1 VSDDETICAEAAALI
16 ERAFNGEHN
25 DRYESLMEQAYRLL
39 RPLADKG
46 VASAQYLHSGSTI
59 NLEGLDEQTFT
70 KRRVKLVEA
79 AAEAGHAKAQFTLG
93 QMYEPDSDLPA
104 DAVAS
109 AYWFE
114 QSALQGYPYAQ
125 WAHGANL
132 LNGNGIETNEGLAL
146 DFIRRAA
153 EGRFEGAI
161 QFVADAYAA
170 GTHGYPKDEAQAELW
185 CRRLGQPGVM
195 SY

>member
-1 VSDDETICAEAAALI
+1 MNDDETICAEAAALI
-16 ERAFNGEHN
+16 EQACDGEQN
-25 DRYESLMEQAYRLL
+25 DRYDSLMEQAYRLL
-39 RPLADKG
+39 RPLVDRG

-59 NLEGLDEQTFT
+59 NLEGLDEQAFT
-70 KRRVKLVEA
+70 KRRVELIKA
-79 AAEAGHAKAQFTLG
+79 AAEAGHARAQFTLG
-93 QMYEPDSDLPA
+93 QMYEPDNDLPA

-114 QSALQGYPYAQ
+114 KSALQRYPYAQ
-125 WAHGANL
+125 WVHGLNL
-132 LNGNGIETNEGLAL
+132 LNGSGVEENEALAL

-185 CRRLGQPGVM
+185 RRRFNEPGVM
-195 SY
+195 PY